1 MHSGQM
7 HIHFPYARFESC
19 LASSLPLREELKG
32 PARRSFRRSCAM
44 THVNT
49 YCSAHLQILV
59 HSAVLLR
66 VALCSMRRHGL
77 RES

>member
-1 MHSGQM
+1 
-7 HIHFPYARFESC
+7 
-19 LASSLPLREELKG
+19 
-32 PARRSFRRSCAM
+32 
-44 THVNT
+44 VNT